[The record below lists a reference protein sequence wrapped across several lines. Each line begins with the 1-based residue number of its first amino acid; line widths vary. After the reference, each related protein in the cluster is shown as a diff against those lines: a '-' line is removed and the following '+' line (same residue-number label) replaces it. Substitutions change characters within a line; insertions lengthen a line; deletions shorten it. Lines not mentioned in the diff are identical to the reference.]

1 MSDHK
6 TIKVNPEKSYL
17 PMLPDE
23 RHINFFGML
32 SITSAASIATWLFVS
47 GTFIGMYTNVLYGW
61 IAGFFGVCV
70 ALVYHN
76 YLTTIFTRWGIDQGV
91 LGNATWGPKGNKGI
105 VVGVGVVL
113 GWSWSCIPA
122 IMMGNAVNLLFGMIG
137 VTGFIANPTL
147 WALLTFFLGLFIGYK
162 GTALM
167 DRLFRIA
174 TPIMAVLIIMVT
186 YVILNEYGF
195 AATFAAWPAVL
206 PVEDPITGFI
216 IATEIAVGVGFS
228 WPFFLGAFAKPA
240 LSEKHSFNST
250 FIGYGVVWALAML
263 PAIATST
270 LSGAGDP
277 VDALF
282 QIGGAWAGVWLLMLL
297 VANMS
302 SVVSNPYWISMAFV
316 SMFPKLKWKY
326 AILINMVVIIA
337 IINQSIYTSFAT
349 FAAVAAAMY
358 GPSGCVWVT
367 DILLRKSTF
376 NLYHAYNT
384 TKRSVY
390 YYWGGVNWLAMLAT
404 AIGFVSVLLIWNPLT
419 FEVHIPA
426 LYGIVGASI
435 PGSIIAS
442 LVYVVFYK
450 LILQPKKIGV
460 IDDPYA
466 PLFDK

>member
-1 MSDHK
+1 MF
-6 TIKVNPEKSYL
+6 PKS
-17 PMLPDE
+17 
-23 RHINFFGML
+23 
-32 SITSAASIATWLFVS
+32 VS
-47 GTFIGMYTNVLYGW
+47 GCRRNT
-61 IAGFFGVCV
+61 
-70 ALVYHN
+70 H
-76 YLTTIFTRWGIDQGV
+76 
-91 LGNATWGPKGNKGI
+91 
-105 VVGVGVVL
+105 
-113 GWSWSCIPA
+113 
-122 IMMGNAVNLLFGMIG
+122 
-137 VTGFIANPTL
+137 
-147 WALLTFFLGLFIGYK
+147 
-162 GTALM
+162 
-167 DRLFRIA
+167 
-174 TPIMAVLIIMVT
+174 
-186 YVILNEYGF
+186 
-195 AATFAAWPAVL
+195 
-206 PVEDPITGFI
+206 
-216 IATEIAVGVGFS
+216 
-228 WPFFLGAFAKPA
+228 
-240 LSEKHSFNST
+240 
-250 FIGYGVVWALAML
+250 

-390 YYWGGVNWLAMLAT
+390 YYWGGINWLAMLAT

-419 FEVHIPA
+419 FEVHMPA
-426 LYGIVGASI
+426 LYGIAGASI